1 MKLLTKSNQ
10 KVITKTNFESIKIL
24 MKSVIFF
31 GEILNLNT
39 AKITNKNT
47 LVDKQIEKTYLGLY
61 ENIKVEPA
69 ECINPTENTA
79 SK

>member
-1 MKLLTKSNQ
+1 
-10 KVITKTNFESIKIL
+10 

>member
-1 MKLLTKSNQ
+1 
-10 KVITKTNFESIKIL
+10 

-31 GEILNLNT
+31 GEVLNLNT

-47 LVDKQIEKTYLGLY
+47 LADKQIEKTYLGLY
-61 ENIKVEPA
+61 ENIKVEPS
-69 ECINPTENTA
+69 ECINLTDNTA

>member
-1 MKLLTKSNQ
+1 MKLLKKSNHEN
-10 KVITKTNFESIKIL
+10 KFRINKNIDEISY
-24 MKSVIFF
+24 FF

>member
-61 ENIKVEPA
+61 ENIEVEPA